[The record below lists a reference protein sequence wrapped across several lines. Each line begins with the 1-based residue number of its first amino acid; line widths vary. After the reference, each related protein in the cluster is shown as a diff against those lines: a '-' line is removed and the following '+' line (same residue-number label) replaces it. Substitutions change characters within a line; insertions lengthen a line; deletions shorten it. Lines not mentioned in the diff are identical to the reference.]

1 MSKKKHPEMT
11 TLEKAQ
17 LLSKLLKHVKR
28 ANNGNTLVS
37 FRKESAG
44 VCIKSNILDENK
56 EPIIRRIEKAAAE
69 RFFKYLVAIKYLE
82 KAQDKTMR
90 NCIPDKYRKEGSDPQ
105 MSWLM
110 EVVTFNDP
118 FKSRGRIAG
127 VSPRKKIVIVEEE
140 ELEKVNAPACFTEDV
155 FHVEDTPQT
164 MADIVV
170 DFDISAEGV
179 YVEDGEPCDMEE
191 PETTK
196 DSREAVMN
204 ELFKLMDRAEA
215 LGYNISY
222 TINKI
227 K

>member
-17 LLSKLLKHVKR
+17 LLSKLLKHVER
-28 ANNGNTLVS
+28 ANKGNTLES
-37 FRKESAG
+37 FRKESTG
-44 VCIKSNILDENK
+44 VCVKSNILDKNK
-56 EPIIRRIEKAAAE
+56 EPIIRRIEMAAAE
-69 RFFKYLVAIKYLE
+69 RFFKYLVANKHLE

-90 NCIPDKYRKEGSDPQ
+90 NCIPDKCRKEGSDPQ

-140 ELEKVNAPACFTEDV
+140 ELEKVNAPACFTEDI
-155 FHVEDTPQT
+155 FHVEDTPQILEDDVLDGYNEVT
-164 MADIVV
+164 GE
-170 DFDISAEGV
+170 FDNL
-179 YVEDGEPCDMEE
+179 PEE
-191 PETTK
+191 QETK
-196 DSREAVMN
+196 DSREVIVHD
-204 ELFKLMDRAEA
+204 LFKLMDRAEA

-227 K
+227 KK